1 MCEHRHTCR
10 AHRGA
15 VATAGRAGAHLRRA
29 TGGAARV
36 PAALRRCL
44 SLPAVPLRPEDSV
57 MAVRTCRLVSRPL
70 LGCLVLAGITLAGG
84 LVRAAPSQSS
94 RQGIAYR
101 WVDENG
107 VVHYGD
113 HIPPQYAAQDRA
125 VLNAQGVEVRHF
137 DAQKSPEQAA
147 ADARERATQIRQR
160 QHDAFLITT
169 YTSVKDIEAL
179 RDGRLEQL
187 KGQRTAAQ
195 QYVDSLR
202 TRLASLQ
209 TRALTFRPY
218 NPHTDARRM
227 PDDLAENLVRTVNDL
242 NVQTHNLDA
251 KTAEET
257 ALRDQFQADIERYRA
272 LHT

>member
-1 MCEHRHTCR
+1 
-10 AHRGA
+10 
-15 VATAGRAGAHLRRA
+15 
-29 TGGAARV
+29 
-36 PAALRRCL
+36 
-44 SLPAVPLRPEDSV
+44 
-57 MAVRTCRLVSRPL
+57 MAVRTCRVVSRPL

-125 VLNAQGVEVRHF
+125 VLNAQGVEVRHL
-137 DAQKSPEQAA
+137 DAQKSPEQLA

-179 RDGRLEQL
+179 RDARLEQL

-209 TRALTFRPY
+209 TRAVAFRPY

-272 LHT
+272 LHTIHSQ

>member
-1 MCEHRHTCR
+1 ARTGPAQCRAGAGEERGCQMCEHRHTCR

-57 MAVRTCRLVSRPL
+57 MAVRTCRLVSRTL

-84 LVRAAPSQSS
+84 VVRAAPSQSS

-147 ADARERATQIRQR
+147 ADARERATPRPRKRPRCATSSRPISSATGRYTPSTRNSARRALLQRAPGEGERQQIRVAPAPR
-160 QHDAFLITT
+160 PSL
-169 YTSVKDIEAL
+169 TS
-179 RDGRLEQL
+179 
-187 KGQRTAAQ
+187 
-195 QYVDSLR
+195 SLDR
-202 TRLASLQ
+202 
-209 TRALTFRPY
+209 
-218 NPHTDARRM
+218 
-227 PDDLAENLVRTVNDL
+227 
-242 NVQTHNLDA
+242 
-251 KTAEET
+251 
-257 ALRDQFQADIERYRA
+257 FQCWPECPKPPAPRGE
-272 LHT
+272 